1 MEWYYSENNERFGP
15 VSDDEIAELAKTGK
29 VTAGT
34 LVWREGWSEWRTWQD
49 ASTGTPGSGNA
60 ICVECGKSFST
71 QEMVQYEGSWVCPTC
86 KPIFFQ
92 KVKEG
97 VAVGTGMRYGG
108 FWPRFVAKI
117 VDGIILQVIDIPVR
131 LFMGNLSNDPSVQL
145 RIVFLSA
152 AISFLIGGAYSIFF
166 VGKFGATPGK
176 MALRLRVVLSNG
188 GKVGWG
194 RATGRYFAEL
204 LSSLTL
210 GIGYLIAAFDDQKRT
225 LHDHICDT
233 RVIRLNA

>member
-1 MEWYYSENNERFGP
+1 
-15 VSDDEIAELAKTGK
+15 V
-29 VTAGT
+29 
-34 LVWREGWSEWRTWQD
+34 
-49 ASTGTPGSGNA
+49 
-60 ICVECGKSFST
+60 
-71 QEMVQYEGSWVCPTC
+71 
-86 KPIFFQ
+86 
-92 KVKEG
+92 
-97 VAVGTGMRYGG
+97 
-108 FWPRFVAKI
+108 
-117 VDGIILQVIDIPVR
+117 
-131 LFMGNLSNDPSVQL
+131 
-145 RIVFLSA
+145 
-152 AISFLIGGAYSIFF
+152 IGGAYTIFF